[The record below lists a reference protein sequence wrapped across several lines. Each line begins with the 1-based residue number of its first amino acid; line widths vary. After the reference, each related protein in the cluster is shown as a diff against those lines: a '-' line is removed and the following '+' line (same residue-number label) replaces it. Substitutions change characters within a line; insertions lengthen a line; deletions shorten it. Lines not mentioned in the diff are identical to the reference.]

1 MPRSQAIAQAI
12 ALVVS
17 LVAAAT
23 LSARASMPDDTLT
36 SQERRGRDLYVGSS
50 GGAITA
56 RFGGARAEAPA
67 AALACAACHGA
78 DGRGRREGE
87 VEASNI
93 TWDRLTAA
101 YGATQA
107 GRRRH
112 PPYTEASFSRAVG
125 TGIDPAGQAL
135 HPAMP
140 RFELSLDDITALL
153 SYLKRLGTDQATG
166 VTDSVIRLGTLVP
179 ADGPDAG
186 AGRAAAA
193 ALSAYFDRL
202 NAGGG
207 VYGRRVE
214 LSVVPLAGGTRDAGP
229 IVDAFI
235 RDASPLALVGG
246 MAGGGLDA
254 TAIAAVEARSVPLIG
269 PLTIVAT
276 PSAMAR
282 TTFYL
287 LSGVEQQARALID
300 FEAARS
306 GTGDATV
313 VIARSPA
320 LVPDDVAGRVAA
332 ACGHAGWDVRQLIV
346 DGGDVSLR
354 EAADALTGAALGRVL
369 FLTDG
374 RTTARLIDLAAA
386 ARPAAVFLV
395 PGALVTDEVLRVSAP
410 AMPRTF
416 VALPSVPADQSPAA
430 REEYRTLA
438 RDYHLPP
445 ADVAAQLAAI
455 GAAKVLIQALKV
467 AGRGLD
473 RTTLVTAI
481 ETLSDFDTGLTPRL
495 RFGRSAR
502 VGAAGAYIATLD
514 LERQQFRQVTD
525 WVSVH

>member
-1 MPRSQAIAQAI
+1 MPRPLVGALIG
-12 ALVVS
+12 ALVV
-17 LVAAAT
+17 ATT
-23 LSARASMPDDTLT
+23 LSPRASATDDSLT
-36 SQERRGRDLYVGSS
+36 PQERRGRDLYVGSP
-50 GGAITA
+50 GGAIAA
-56 RFGGARAEAPA
+56 RIGGVRAEAPA

-78 DGRGRREGE
+78 DGRGSREGE
-87 VEASNI
+87 VVASNI

-112 PPYTEASFSRAVG
+112 PAYTEASFSRAVG
-125 TGIDPAGQAL
+125 AGIDPAGHAL

-140 RFELSLDDITALL
+140 RFELPLDDVTALV
-153 SYLKRLGTDQATG
+153 SYLKRLGTDQASG
-166 VTDSVIRLGTLVP
+166 VTDSVIRIGTLVP
-179 ADGPDAG
+179 SDGPDAD

-207 VYGRRVE
+207 VYGRRIE
-214 LSVVPLAGGTRDAGP
+214 LSVASLEGGTRDAAP
-229 IVDAFI
+229 IVEAFI

-246 MAGGGLDA
+246 IAGGGLDA
-254 TAIAAVEARSVPLIG
+254 TAIAAVEAQNVPFIG

-276 PSAMAR
+276 SSPIAR

-300 FEAARS
+300 FDAARS
-306 GTGDATV
+306 GTGGTTV
-313 VIARSPA
+313 AIARSRA
-320 LVPDDVAGRVAA
+320 LVPDDVAGRIAVA
-332 ACGHAGWDVRQLIV
+332 CTDAGWHVRQLIV
-346 DGGDVSLR
+346 DGDGVSLQDVADDLTR
-354 EAADALTGAALGRVL
+354 AASERVL

-374 RTTARLIDLAAA
+374 GATARLITLTAEAQ
-386 ARPAAVFLV
+386 PASVFLV
-395 PGALVTDEVLRVSAP
+395 PGALATDDVLRVSAS
-410 AMPRTF
+410 AMPRIF

-438 RDYHLPP
+438 RDYRLPP
-445 ADVAAQLAAI
+445 ADVAAQLAAL
-455 GAAKVLIQALKV
+455 GAAKVLIQGLKV
-467 AGRGLD
+467 AGRGLN

-495 RFGRSAR
+495 RFGRSTR

-514 LERQQFRQVTD
+514 PAPNRLRQLTD
-525 WVSVH
+525 WLPVH